1 MPGRN
6 ILPAPDLLL
15 GEGPDDANLLY
26 HLLKHHSVPVVER
39 DRTSVAGVDIRDGG
53 GINTLLNAIPV
64 WLRRSELQRLGIV
77 IDADSDIAARWQS
90 LQDRLR
96 GAGYNTVPNTPNPAG
111 TIITQPDLPAVGVWL
126 MPNNVLPGM
135 LEDFARLLMPA
146 NDTLWLKAA
155 QCLQS
160 LDETERRFSAN
171 HLSKAHLHTWL
182 AWQEE
187 PGKPIGQAVT
197 NCYFDA
203 NAPQAQQLIEWIR
216 RLFNLP
222 LP

>member
-1 MPGRN
+1 M
-6 ILPAPDLLL
+6 PAPDLLL

-39 DRTSVAGVDIRDGG
+39 DHTSVAGVDIRDGG

-77 IDADSDIAARWQS
+77 VDADNDISARWQS

-111 TIITQPDLPAVGVWL
+111 TIITQPDLPTVGVWL
-126 MPNNVLPGM
+126 MPDNTLPGM
-135 LEDFARLLMPA
+135 LEDFVRLLVPSD
-146 NDTLWLKAA
+146 DTLWTKAE

-160 LDETERRFSAN
+160 LTQAERKFPDI
-171 HLSKAHLHTWL
+171 HFTKALLHTWL

-187 PGKPIGQAVT
+187 PGKPIGQAIT
-197 NCYFDA
+197 RRYLDA
-203 NAPQAQQLIEWIR
+203 NAPQAQQLIDWIR
-216 RLFNLP
+216 RLFNVP
-222 LP
+222 VP